1 MGPLARDRRLNLIR
15 SMEWQKAHRRLDVIV
30 FVVRGKKTANEFLSM
45 MWRRQ
50 LYVVSG
56 NFGES
61 ILYAASK
68 IPGMTFETQHDYFD
82 FSGEHDGWI
91 LSGLRSEL
99 SYSLKFTDS
108 ELNEGQKFLDSVI
121 YGDDKKFVCL
131 LVRDAGHIAKT
142 FPNSNNSYTSYR
154 NSKIETYTLAAEA
167 LADMGYTVFRVGLD
181 VEKPLIST
189 HPKVVDY
196 ATNGMRSA
204 FLDIF
209 LSAHCKLFIS
219 TGTGLDEVPK
229 IFNRQIT
236 YLNFLPIFE
245 ILTYQDVLIF
255 PKMLCDVKTNRLLT
269 FREIINRNL
278 YFACGTDQYSQS
290 GVSVIDLTSAD
301 ILAVALE
308 SAKRAEGT
316 YAPKSNYADAAAKLE
331 NIYRSSPNLPLNAND
346 FKIAGKLADSFLEKY
361 PNFLD

>member
-1 MGPLARDRRLNLIR
+1 
-15 SMEWQKAHRRLDVIV
+15 
-30 FVVRGKKTANEFLSM
+30 

-50 LYVVSG
+50 TYVVSG

-82 FSGEHDGWI
+82 FSSEHDGWN
-91 LSGLRSEL
+91 LSGLRSER
-99 SYSLKFTDS
+99 SYSLKFTNS
-108 ELNEGQKFLDSVI
+108 ELNEGQKFLDSLI
-121 YGDDKKFVCL
+121 HEADKKFVCL

-142 FPNSNNSYTSYR
+142 FPNHDNSYTSYR
-154 NSKIETYTLAAEA
+154 NSNIDTYVPAAEA
-167 LADMGYTVFRVGLD
+167 LADSGYTVFRMGLD
-181 VEKPLIST
+181 VEKPLLST

-209 LSAHCKLFIS
+209 LSAHCTLFIS

-229 IFNRQIT
+229 MFNRQVT

-245 ILTYQDVLIF
+245 ILTYQDDLIF
-255 PKMLCDVKTNRLLT
+255 PKMLLDIETNRLLT

-278 YFACGTDQYSQS
+278 YFASGTDQYSRC

-301 ILAVALE
+301 ILATALE

-316 YAPKSNYADAAAKLE
+316 WTPKSKYADVAAKLE
-331 NIYRSSPNLPLNAND
+331 SIYRSSPNLPLNAND
-346 FKIAGKLADSFLEKY
+346 FKISGRLADSFLVKY